1 MNFAE
6 TRKAAEA
13 AGMISGG
20 GDYYKL
26 KEGDNRFRLVSECL
40 PHNGTYNGQRNFKWL
55 CYVIDRRDG
64 KLKLFFMAHTIYKH
78 LEALQQNPDYAF
90 SDVPMPYDVTVQA
103 KGAGTKEVE
112 YTLIPARK
120 ESSLTVGEHDA
131 IAEAKP
137 LKDVQAAIYEKQQKQ
152 PETVPPTPHD
162 DGDTPF

>member
-6 TRKAAEA
+6 ARKAAEA
-13 AGMISGG
+13 AGMIAGG
-20 GDYYKL
+20 GDFYKL

-40 PHNGTYNGQRNFKWL
+40 PHRGTYKGEPNFKWL
-55 CYVIDRRDG
+55 CYVLDRRYG
-64 KLKLFFMAHTIYKH
+64 KVKAFFMAHTIYKQ

-90 SDVPMPYDVTVQA
+90 EDVPMPYDVTVQA

-120 ESSLTVGEHDA
+120 ETQLTVEEHDA

-137 LKDVQAAIYEKQQKQ
+137 IRDVQKALQDKQQKTATAAPQ
-152 PETVPPTPHD
+152 HD
-162 DGDTPF
+162 DEEPPF